1 MSSLIRKNSNK
12 DKDSHLKG
20 AFKEEAAPAI
30 KKKDAMLRV
39 DEDVKDEVN
48 AIVQVQKLGKAND
61 LVMAMLDMYKASM
74 TDEEK
79 QKLELLKELK
89 K

>member
-1 MSSLIRKNSNK
+1 MSNLIRKNK
-12 DKDSHLKG
+12 DNKDSHLKG
-20 AFKEEAAPAI
+20 AFREEAAPAI

-48 AIVQVQKLGKAND
+48 AIVQLQKLGKAND
-61 LVMAMLDMYKASM
+61 LIMAMLEQYKATMS
-74 TDEEK
+74 DEEK

>member
-1 MSSLIRKNSNK
+1 MSSLIRKGNK
-12 DKDSHLKG
+12 EKDSHLKG
-20 AFKEEAAPAI
+20 AFKSEAEPAV

-61 LVMAMLDMYKASM
+61 LIMVMLDMYKASM

>member
-1 MSSLIRKNSNK
+1 MSSLIRKNKNK
-12 DKDSHLKG
+12 DKDNHLKG
-20 AFKEEAAPAI
+20 AFSEEAEPVI

-61 LVMAMLDMYKASM
+61 LIMAMLDMYKASM

>member
-1 MSSLIRKNSNK
+1 
-12 DKDSHLKG
+12 
-20 AFKEEAAPAI
+20 
-30 KKKDAMLRV
+30 
-39 DEDVKDEVN
+39 
-48 AIVQVQKLGKAND
+48 
-61 LVMAMLDMYKASM
+61 LDMYKASM

>member
-1 MSSLIRKNSNK
+1 MSKSLIRKSNN
-12 DKDSHLKG
+12 KDSHLKG
-20 AFKEEAAPAI
+20 AFTEAATQEV

-48 AIVQVQKLGKAND
+48 AIVQVLKLGKAND
-61 LVMAMLDMYKASM
+61 LIMDMLDMYKASM